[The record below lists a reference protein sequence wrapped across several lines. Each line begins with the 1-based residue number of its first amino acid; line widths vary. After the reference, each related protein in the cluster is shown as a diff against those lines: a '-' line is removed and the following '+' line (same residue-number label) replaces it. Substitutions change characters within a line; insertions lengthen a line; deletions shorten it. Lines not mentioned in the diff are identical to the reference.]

1 MPTALSQ
8 GLSLTTKTMIT
19 TTAQVNQVQ
28 TAPAP
33 EISPEVLAL
42 ALDKEITAQVIAW
55 DTFGEINPT
64 PEQITGVFTNV
75 DMLKFELAD
84 GGAILVSADQFL
96 NYWELIQASKREL
109 LDANQP
115 SQETIVALAKELGT
129 VIWEGGCKLGYVVK
143 YKSSFYAVSETL
155 VYAKGFQYSTSSHRS
170 FQLACDAL
178 VEQSWVEEVA

>member
-64 PEQITGVFTNV
+64 PEQITGVFTNF
-75 DMLKFELAD
+75 DMLKFELAG
-84 GGAILVSADQFL
+84 GGAILIGADQFL
-96 NYWELIQASKREL
+96 NYWEQIKAGKNESESE
-109 LDANQP
+109 P
-115 SQETIVALAKELGT
+115 TQETVVALAKQQGT
-129 VIWEGGCKLGYVVK
+129 VIYDSGCKLGYVVR
-143 YKSSFYAVSETL
+143 YKNSYYAVGEVL
-155 VYAKGFQYSTSSHRS
+155 VYKKGFQYSYSRHGS
-170 FQLACDAL
+170 FQLAADAL